1 MLVEVRK
8 NSTFFSPM
16 QTDPCNFREKLFQ
29 GIDQDYNVTN
39 MALVVEVLCELENV
53 HMSREELEVTRLGK
67 HINQLR
73 KNTTDKSLAGRAKNL
88 IKKWRDLLAAPSGP
102 GPGGGNSHN
111 NNNSSLATNG
121 NSGSRLDNAVA
132 NSSPRLPP
140 SGHAPSQRGP
150 AKSRPAPHLANSHRD
165 NRQSPASKVTHPPV
179 SKPPPHIAK
188 SRTPVSSPR
197 VPPRDSRDPSPSLQK
212 SQSARNSVPQ
222 SHHVRKQAAPLSPA
236 KPAQVKALSNGSG
249 SRDSPEVV
257 CLDSETSSQASILS
271 VHSVSSRPN
280 SPDASSISII
290 KSRDVS
296 PIPRS
301 RTSSPAIIASNKRQR
316 PREEAEDSNGREAK
330 QPRLE
335 LHNGSS
341 VPSSPNHLKDRPRG
355 KAKTPS
361 RPKQPRQRQP
371 PVVNSGYDLTRQMM
385 QASAAKGKVRTTQEL
400 VSSLGIESRIPQPPT
415 SVTDLVPDMEAKSEL
430 MDRFFSSQRPRA
442 EDNGS
447 EAGVSEP
454 PSRPS
459 TAVEISSSEVSSA
472 PASRVN
478 TPAVIQPP
486 RESVEDIL
494 AQLPPI
500 DAAAILAEV
509 ETEVAEEEPEV
520 DGLIPAFRP
529 EVEVTEERIDGLNNG
544 HLEHIGGIRDHSGE
558 FREWHEMAALE
569 SKDGELLHILPYSV
583 ID

>member
-1 MLVEVRK
+1 MV
-8 NSTFFSPM
+8 NSF
-16 QTDPCNFREKLFQ
+16 
-29 GIDQDYNVTN
+29 
-39 MALVVEVLCELENV
+39 
-53 HMSREELEVTRLGK
+53 
-67 HINQLR
+67 
-73 KNTTDKSLAGRAKNL
+73 L
-88 IKKWRDLLAAPSGP
+88 IC
-102 GPGGGNSHN
+102 
-111 NNNSSLATNG
+111 
-121 NSGSRLDNAVA
+121 
-132 NSSPRLPP
+132 RLPN
-140 SGHAPSQRGP
+140 SGHAPSQRGTT
-150 AKSRPAPHLANSHRD
+150 KSRPAPHLANSHRD
-165 NRQSPASKVTHPPV
+165 NRQSPLASIASKTTHPPV
-179 SKPPPHIAK
+179 SSKPPPHITK
-188 SRTPVSSPR
+188 SRNPVSSPR
-197 VPPRDSRDPSPSLQK
+197 VTPRDSLNPSPSLQK
-212 SQSARNSVPQ
+212 SQSARNSAPLQ
-222 SHHVRKQAAPLSPA
+222 SHHVRKQATPLSPS

-257 CLDSETSSQASILS
+257 CLDSGTSSPASILS

-316 PREEAEDSNGREAK
+316 PRDEAEDSNGREAK

-341 VPSSPNHLKDRPRG
+341 VPSSPNNLKDRPRG

-371 PVVNSGYDLTRQMM
+371 PVVNSGYDLTRQML

-430 MDRFFSSQRPRA
+430 MDRFFSSQRPGT

-459 TAVEISSSEVSSA
+459 TAVEISSSEVSSS
-472 PASRVN
+472 PASRVT

-486 RESVEDIL
+486 QESVEDIL

-509 ETEVAEEEPEV
+509 ETEAAEEEPEV
-520 DGLIPAFRP
+520 EGLIPAFRP

-558 FREWHEMAALE
+558 FREWHEMVALE